1 MRHQVAGRK
10 LGRKSA
16 HRKAMFQNMVASLIK
31 YGRIRTTL
39 HKAKELRPIADK
51 MVSIGKENSLHAR
64 RRAFDFM
71 RNRDAVVR
79 LFEVIA
85 PAFAGRKGGYT
96 RIYHADVRPGD
107 AAPMALVEYLA
118 EDIEKI
124 EPKVAKGDAK
134 AKPAKAKK
142 GVAEKVKKPAKAK
155 AEKPVKKDAATKPKK
170 AKAKKDA

>member
-79 LFEVIA
+79 LFELIA

-107 AAPMALVEYLA
+107 AAAMALVEYLA

-134 AKPAKAKK
+134 AKPAKK
-142 GVAEKVKKPAKAK
+142 AEKVKKPAK
-155 AEKPVKKDAATKPKK
+155 AEKPVKKDAAVKPKK
-170 AKAKKDA
+170 AKSKKDA